1 MKSFITLFLLFSQF
15 SEAKTVDQIDVN
27 LISMKGNAQAI
38 EVKETCHR
46 INKEVESKINRFIE
60 VSGLTSADITGGT
73 YLKVTADRPTRW
85 SRNQFVHECRL
96 KIAINNPDYSLKVSD
111 SKIKHRGSEQMRTCL
126 QERDS
131 LNSRIDVLY
140 SELFAGIFN
149 CQNLKIVEVIS
160 QNKDLKNQ

>member
-1 MKSFITLFLLFSQF
+1 MKSFMTFFLLFSQF
-15 SEAKTVDQIDVN
+15 SMAKTTDQIDVT
-27 LISMKGNAQAI
+27 LISMKGHPDSF
-38 EVKETCHR
+38 EVKEACQR
-46 INKEVESKINRFIE
+46 INKEVEGRINRFVE
-60 VSGLTSADITGGT
+60 MSGIATTDISGAAELKIRADQ
-73 YLKVTADRPTRW
+73 PTRW

-96 KIAINNPDYSLKVSD
+96 KIAINHPDYSLKVSD
-111 SKIKHRGSEQMRTCL
+111 SKIKHRGTEQMRTCL